1 MENPTTTD
9 RDTEA
14 DRSPTQR
21 SSLKSRHASAL
32 AKLMIERQDLRG
44 TYAFA
49 DFIDDS
55 LRCSALSANRPLGG
69 HTVSR
74 TAGPSRTGPAVR
86 LLLSAGA

>member
-14 DRSPTQR
+14 DRSVTQR
-21 SSLKSRHASAL
+21 NSLKSRHASAL
-32 AKLMIERQDLRG
+32 ARLMIEREDLRG

-55 LRCSALSANRPLGG
+55 LRWSA
-69 HTVSR
+69 
-74 TAGPSRTGPAVR
+74 
-86 LLLSAGA
+86 